1 MTLFRRFLLAP
12 LILLM
17 LLLAGGEGLAKPAV
31 TGFRTGLH
39 PDTTRVVL
47 DLTGKVEYSIFTI
60 ADPYRVVIDLPDVEW
75 RLPGTTVL
83 VRGGL
88 IERFRYGIF
97 RPGNSRLV
105 LDVNAPVV
113 VRRSFMMKP
122 NAQFIHRLVLDLAEV
137 PAAEFRP
144 QGQPMPMPVVAAIP
158 TKPID
163 TVPDHGDK
171 PLVVLDP
178 GHGGVDPGTTGVSGV
193 QEKVITLAAA
203 KELKRQ
209 LEATGRYRVI
219 LTRTRDVFVE
229 LRERVE
235 IARRSEADLFISLH
249 ADAIANPKFRGASV
263 YTLSEEASDK
273 EAAELA
279 AKENKADV
287 IAGVDLSSSEYGAD
301 VTTILI
307 DLTQRETM
315 NLSAEFA
322 TRLIPELGSA
332 GKLLRKT
339 HRFAGFRVLKAPD
352 VPSVLVE
359 LGYVSNKHD
368 DRLLRDPKRRA
379 ALMRAILRAI
389 DIYFKDRESADR
401 S

>member
-47 DLTGKVEYSIFTI
+47 DLTGEVEYSIFTI

-75 RLPGTTVL
+75 RLPATTVL

-144 QGQPMPMPVVAAIP
+144 QGQPMAMPVVAAIP

-163 TVPDHGDK
+163 AVPDHGDK

-209 LEATGRYRVI
+209 LEATGRYRVV

-287 IAGVDLSSSEYGAD
+287 IAGVDLSSSAYGAE

-322 TRLIPELGSA
+322 TQLIPELGSA

-368 DRLLRDPKRRA
+368 DRLLTDPTRRA

-389 DIYFKDRESADR
+389 DIYFKSRQSADR